1 MDDVIIIGGGPAGL
15 FASFYS
21 GLRGMKVRI
30 IDIQDK
36 LGGKMHIYPEKIIW
50 DIGGLAPKPCYEIIQ
65 DTVNQ
70 GLHFEPK
77 VNLEERVIDIRKI
90 AERHFEIETDKGHI
104 YESKSVIIAIG
115 GGIINPKQ
123 LDIKGAERY
132 KLTNLHYVV
141 QSLKHFKDKDV
152 LISGAGNS
160 ALDWASD
167 LSGYA
172 KSVTLIYRK
181 SDIKGYEAMR
191 DLLDQLAVEKMSNTH
206 IYQLIGDATQS
217 RIQQVILENMET
229 KEQIARTF
237 DEVIISHGFDRENT
251 LLEQSTTQVDM
262 FSEYS
267 IKGFGNTATSIDGL
281 YACGDIIYHE
291 AKAHLIA
298 SAFSDAAN
306 AANLAKLYVEP
317 EAAPEGY
324 VSSHNDAFKE
334 SNKVVMKK
342 YL

>member
-36 LGGKMHIYPEKIIW
+36 LGGKMHVYPEKIIW

-191 DLLDQLAVEKMSNTH
+191 DLLDQLAVEKMPNTH

>member
-1 MDDVIIIGGGPAGL
+1 
-15 FASFYS
+15 
-21 GLRGMKVRI
+21 
-30 IDIQDK
+30 
-36 LGGKMHIYPEKIIW
+36 
-50 DIGGLAPKPCYEIIQ
+50 IGGLAPKPCYEIIQ

-181 SDIKGYEAMR
+181 SDI
-191 DLLDQLAVEKMSNTH
+191 
-206 IYQLIGDATQS
+206 IGDATQS

>member
-36 LGGKMHIYPEKIIW
+36 LGGKMHVYPEKIIW

-191 DLLDQLAVEKMSNTH
+191 DLLDQLAVEKIPNTH